1 MKASRDNPLKV
12 LFLASEAEPFYKVGG
27 LGDYAGSLPAA
38 LAAAAQKSG
47 QPLDIR
53 VGLPFHQAI
62 KVDQSEFIK
71 VTDLKVPKKK
81 GSAKGSVF
89 MHTHNGLPY
98 YFIRRAGRAGG
109 FSSVYSASP
118 LQDARKYI
126 FFSLASL
133 ELARLLNWQ
142 PDIIHANDWHTA
154 VSVYYLQHILGQQP
168 FFSQTRS
175 LLVIH
180 NLPFMGAGT
189 GEVLDEFGIPP
200 LPATDSLP
208 SWSLHF
214 PLILGL
220 QSADHIAAVSPTY
233 AEELKEEEF
242 GNGLKDFFRQNEYR
256 TSGILNGIDTQLW
269 NPTQDTTLTR
279 IFSAEDLE
287 SRKAN
292 KSALLELAGFDPQDK
307 RPLLVAV
314 TRLDIQKGTD
324 LLIAAIPQLID
335 LDWNM
340 IVLGTGDPNYEKKL
354 LELQTRYPGRLR
366 AFLEFNAALSH
377 QLYAGG
383 DIFLMPS
390 RYEPCGLSQMIAM
403 RYGCIPVAR
412 SVGGLRDTIDDV
424 SDDTRTGY
432 LFEDA
437 SPGAFGTALRKALQA
452 YSDQGQ
458 WRRFQL
464 RAMAQ
469 DFSWENSAERYLQ
482 LYQELLT

>member
-1 MKASRDNPLKV
+1 M
-12 LFLASEAEPFYKVGG
+12 
-27 LGDYAGSLPAA
+27 
-38 LAAAAQKSG
+38 
-47 QPLDIR
+47 
-53 VGLPFHQAI
+53 
-62 KVDQSEFIK
+62 
-71 VTDLKVPKKK
+71 
-81 GSAKGSVF
+81 
-89 MHTHNGLPY
+89 
-98 YFIRRAGRAGG
+98 
-109 FSSVYSASP
+109 
-118 LQDARKYI
+118 
-126 FFSLASL
+126 
-133 ELARLLNWQ
+133 
-142 PDIIHANDWHTA
+142 
-154 VSVYYLQHILGQQP
+154 
-168 FFSQTRS
+168 
-175 LLVIH
+175 
-180 NLPFMGAGT
+180 
-189 GEVLDEFGIPP
+189 
-200 LPATDSLP
+200 
-208 SWSLHF
+208 
-214 PLILGL
+214 
-220 QSADHIAAVSPTY
+220 
-233 AEELKEEEF
+233 
-242 GNGLKDFFRQNEYR
+242 
-256 TSGILNGIDTQLW
+256 
-269 NPTQDTTLTR
+269 
-279 IFSAEDLE
+279 
-287 SRKAN
+287 
-292 KSALLELAGFDPQDK
+292 ELAGFDAQDK

-437 SPGAFGTALRKALQA
+437 SPESFGTALRKALQA

-464 RAMAQ
+464 RAMTQ

>member
-1 MKASRDNPLKV
+1 MTADRAVPLKV
-12 LFLASEAEPFYKVGG
+12 LFLASEAEPYYKVGG

-38 LAAAAQKSG
+38 LAATANQNG

-53 VGLPFHQAI
+53 VGLPFHHSI
-62 KVDQSEFIK
+62 NVDQSNFIK
-71 VTDLKVPKKK
+71 VTDLKVPKKQ

-89 MHTHNGLPY
+89 MHTHNGIPH

-118 LQDARKYI
+118 LKDARKYI

-133 ELARLLNWQ
+133 ELARQLDWQ

-154 VSVYYLQHILGQQP
+154 VAVYQLQHTLRQQP
-168 FFSQTRS
+168 FFSHTRS

-180 NLPFMGAGT
+180 NLPFMGAGS
-189 GEVLDEFGIPP
+189 GEVLDEFGIPS
-200 LPATDSLP
+200 LPHIDHLP

-214 PLILGL
+214 PLILGMET
-220 QSADHIAAVSPTY
+220 ADHITAVSPSY

-256 TSGILNGIDTQLW
+256 TSGILNGIDTQRWDPSNDALLAD
-269 NPTQDTTLTR
+269 NFT
-279 IFSAEDLE
+279 SGSLE
-287 SRKAN
+287 KRQAN
-292 KSALLELAGFDPQDK
+292 KSAVLKMAGLDPQDK

-324 LLIAAIPQLID
+324 LLMAAIPQLTD

-340 IVLGTGDPNYEKKL
+340 IVLGTGDPDYEKTL
-354 LELQTRYPGRLR
+354 LALQDRYPQRLR
-366 AFLEFNAALSH
+366 VFLEFNAALSH
-377 QLYAGG
+377 ELYAGG

-403 RYGCIPVAR
+403 RYGCIPLAR
-412 SVGGLRDTIDDV
+412 AVGGLRDTIDDA
-424 SDDTRTGY
+424 SNKTRTGF
-432 LFEDA
+432 LFEEA
-437 SPGAFGTALRKALQA
+437 STEALSATLRKALA
-452 YSDQGQ
+452 VYKDKET
-458 WRRFQL
+458 WHAIQL

-469 DFSWENSAERYLQ
+469 DFSWENSAVQYLQ
-482 LYQELLT
+482 LYRSLLT

>member
-1 MKASRDNPLKV
+1 MSASQDAPLKI

-38 LAAAAQKSG
+38 LAATAQKNG
-47 QPLDIR
+47 RPLDIR
-53 VGLPFHQAI
+53 VGLPFHQSI
-62 KVDQSEFIK
+62 NVDQSVFTK

-89 MHTHNGLPY
+89 MHTHNGVPY

-109 FSSVYSASP
+109 YSNVYSASP

-133 ELARLLNWQ
+133 ELTRLLDWQ
-142 PDIIHANDWHTA
+142 PDVIHANDWHTA
-154 VSVYYLQHILGQQP
+154 VAVYQLRHALREHS
-168 FFSQTRS
+168 FFSRTRS

-200 LPATDSLP
+200 LPPTGNLP

-214 PLILGL
+214 PLVLGL
-220 QSADHIAAVSPTY
+220 QSADHITAVSPSY
-233 AEELKEEEF
+233 AQELKEEEF
-242 GNGLKDFFRQNEYR
+242 GNGLKGFFRENEYR
-256 TSGILNGIDTQLW
+256 TSGILNGIDTQKWDPLS
-269 NPTQDTTLTR
+269 DMHLTNN
-279 IFSAEDLE
+279 FSAEDLE
-287 SRKAN
+287 ARKAN
-292 KSALLELAGFDPQDK
+292 KSAVLELAGFDPQDE

-324 LLIAAIPQLID
+324 LLMAAIPQLTD

-340 IVLGTGDPNYEKKL
+340 IVLGTGDPEYEKTFTKL
-354 LELQTRYPGRLR
+354 QSCYPERLR
-366 AFLEFNAALSH
+366 VFLEFNASLSH
-377 QLYAGG
+377 KLYAGG
-383 DIFLMPS
+383 DVFLMPS

-403 RYGCIPVAR
+403 RYGCIPLAR
-412 SVGGLRDTIDDV
+412 AVGGLRDTINNA
-424 SDDTRTGY
+424 SDDTRTGF
-432 LFEDA
+432 LFDHA
-437 SPGAFGTALRKALQA
+437 SAEAFSTALRKALLA
-452 YSDQGQ
+452 YRDQDQ
-458 WRRFQL
+458 WRRIQL

-469 DFSWENSAERYLQ
+469 DFSWENSAEKYLQ
-482 LYQELLT
+482 LYQDLLE